1 MTRGGTAIYSKGDK
15 ISVIKGD
22 MNGIK
27 GTIEAIEDTQITF
40 KAIGAFEQVLKNS
53 ITVDVSMINKYF
65 EPGDMVRIIESNKYK
80 GETG

>member
-40 KAIGAFEQVLKNS
+40 KAIGAFE
-53 ITVDVSMINKYF
+53 
-65 EPGDMVRIIESNKYK
+65 
-80 GETG
+80 